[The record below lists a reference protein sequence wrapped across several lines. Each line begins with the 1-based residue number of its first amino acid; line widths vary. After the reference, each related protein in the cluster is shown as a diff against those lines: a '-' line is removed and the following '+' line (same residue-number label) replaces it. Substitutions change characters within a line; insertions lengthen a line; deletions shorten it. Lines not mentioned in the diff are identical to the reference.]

1 MRLNKR
7 VSRAGEKLAAALNAW
22 RTILPP
28 LRGITAADFGSN
40 VGGFVQCLLAEGVV
54 RVYAVDTGYG
64 VLDWTLRN
72 DVRVIVMERTNALH
86 VKLPE
91 QVDLVTIDTAW
102 TRQQLILESAW
113 RVLKHDGYVIA
124 LVKPQYEATKEER
137 KGGVPSDNLLPGILE
152 RVRADVTSVGGQ
164 IIAECE
170 SPMKGARGNT
180 EYLWLVRRS

>member
-1 MRLNKR
+1 MNRR
-7 VSRAGEKLAAALNAW
+7 VSRAGEKLAAALEAW

-28 LRGITAADFGSN
+28 VCGIAAADFGSN

-54 RVYAVDTGYG
+54 RVYAIDTGYG

-72 DVRVIVMERTNALH
+72 DARVIVMERTNALH

-91 QVDLVTIDTAW
+91 QVDLVTVDTAW
-102 TRQQLILESAW
+102 TRQQLILQSAW
-113 RVLKHDGYVIA
+113 RVLKPDGYVIT
-124 LVKPQYEATKEER
+124 LVKPQYEATKQER
-137 KGGVPSDNLLPGILE
+137 KGGVPSETLLPGILE
-152 RVRADVTSVGGQ
+152 RARADVASVGGQ

-180 EYLWLVRRS
+180 EYLWLVRHS